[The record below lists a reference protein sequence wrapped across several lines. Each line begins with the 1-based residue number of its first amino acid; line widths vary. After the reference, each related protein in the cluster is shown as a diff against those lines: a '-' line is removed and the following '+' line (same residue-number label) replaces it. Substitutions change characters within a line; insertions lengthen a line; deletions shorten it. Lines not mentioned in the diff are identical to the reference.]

1 MAYATIT
8 LEMFA
13 SGLHVSCDD
22 IGLDEFVPAGDAT
35 RLVDILN
42 EVEDVCNPKAT
53 FELTDKGREYLKQ
66 LIAERETMA
75 KKKRKEK
82 ARK

>member
-1 MAYATIT
+1 MS
-8 LEMFA
+8 L
-13 SGLHVSCDD
+13 GRLRLPH
-22 IGLDEFVPAGDAT
+22 FVPAGDVT